1 MSIPPSAS
9 EVHKV
14 AVIGVPSSAGARH
27 TGQERAPSLF
37 RQKRFVERLQSSRL
51 EVIDLGDL
59 PEVLFR
65 PDPRN
70 PRCQNLD
77 QVRNV
82 ALQVA
87 DAVSRAVQD
96 RAKPIVL
103 GGDCTITLGVLSGLL
118 RHYPDLGLMYVD
130 GDVDLNTPADT
141 PSGIFDGM
149 GMAHI
154 IGEGADALSRMGP
167 RYPLMSQ
174 EDVVLFGYNADAGS
188 IDASE
193 LERLQNCSIT
203 RYAAKQIRE
212 NVAGVSRDALQRL
225 ESRVAHILVHF
236 DVDVIDH
243 ADFPVADVP
252 HPYGL
257 RFSQAL
263 EALRVFVSSP
273 RFAGLVIT
281 EFNAERDAAGTCAER
296 LVAAVTEALQ
306 VDAHD

>member
-1 MSIPPSAS
+1 MSIPPGAL
-9 EVHKV
+9 EVHKI
-14 AVIGVPSSAGARH
+14 AIIGVPSSAGARH
-27 TGQERAPSLF
+27 TGQERAPASF
-37 RQKRFVERLQSSRL
+37 RQKRFVERLQSSQR

-59 PEVLFR
+59 PVVSFR
-65 PDPRN
+65 PDPQN
-70 PRCQNLD
+70 PRCQNLNR
-77 QVRNV
+77 VRDV
-82 ALQVA
+82 SQRVA
-87 DAVSRAVQD
+87 DAVSRAVQA

-118 RHYPDLGLMYVD
+118 RHFPDLGLMYVD

-154 IGEGADALSRMGP
+154 IGDGADALSRMGP
-167 RYPLMSQ
+167 RYPLMPQ
-174 EDVVLFGYNADAGS
+174 EDIVLFGYNADAGS
-188 IDASE
+188 IDAPE
-193 LERLQNCSIT
+193 LERLQHCSMA
-203 RYAAKQIRE
+203 RYAAQQIRG
-212 NVAGVSRDALQRL
+212 NVAQVSRAALQHL
-225 ESRVAHILVHF
+225 EGRVAHILVHF

-252 HPYGL
+252 HPNGL
-257 RFSQAL
+257 TFSQAL

-281 EFNAERDAAGTCAER
+281 EFNAERDAAGIYAER
-296 LVAAVTEALQ
+296 LVAAVTEALR